1 MLGVAMRVSRK
12 QVAENRRRILEAA
25 GRLFRA
31 KGFEAVTVAEVMRA
45 AGLTHG
51 GFYGHF
57 GSKDDLIAQ
66 TLAYALLAGEDRQRS
81 RAEVD
86 LARYAVGYLSPR
98 HRDDLAGGCP
108 TAGLGAE
115 TIRQSP
121 EARAAMTAGLRRR
134 IELLSEGAPGASA
147 AEKRRV
153 AIGSWAA
160 MVGAVILARLS
171 DDPRLSDEVLE
182 QTRAWIDDK
191 GVTRT
196 TREG

>member
-1 MLGVAMRVSRK
+1 VAMRVSRK

-45 AGLTHG
+45 GGLTHG

-86 LARYAVGYLSPR
+86 LARYAAGYLSPR

>member
-1 MLGVAMRVSRK
+1 MIVIMYAVKHDQENVMKVSRE
-12 QVAENRRRILEAA
+12 QMALNRQRILEEA

-31 KGFEAVTVAEVMRA
+31 RGFESVTVAEVMKA

-57 GSKDDLIAQ
+57 ESKDDLIAE
-66 TLAYALLAGEDRQRS
+66 TLAHALAPGSGEI
-81 RAEVD
+81 D
-86 LARYAVGYLSPR
+86 LARFAEGYLAPG
-98 HRDDLAGGCP
+98 HCADLSGGCT

-121 EARAAMTAGLRRR
+121 QARAAMTAGLRRQ
-134 IELLSEGAPGASA
+134 IERLSRSAPGATGE
-147 AEKRRV
+147 EKRRA

-171 DDPRLSDEVLE
+171 DDLELSDEMLQ
-182 QTRAWIDDK
+182 QTRAWID
-191 GVTRT
+191 RA
-196 TREG
+196 

>member
-1 MLGVAMRVSRK
+1 MRVSRK

-86 LARYAVGYLSPR
+86 LARYAAGYLSPR